1 MKVIDLT
8 KSGKKKHSKGK
19 KPKSKAPVEAPETA
33 EEEASQPVMVDISAL
48 PVWQLIPLFINIL
61 ERVAWQKMGLV
72 VNPQTQ
78 EIEKDLTQAKTA
90 IDSYEALL
98 NQLGDHIE
106 ADTKDALK
114 NRLTDLKLNF
124 ASQA

>member
-1 MKVIDLT
+1 MPKA
-8 KSGKKKHSKGK
+8 KKKKKQPKGEE
-19 KPKSKAPVEAPETA
+19 PATEPQVEESAA
-33 EEEASQPVMVDISAL
+33 EGEKGSEPVMVDIAAL

-78 EIEKDLTQAKTA
+78 EIEKDLPQARVA
-90 IDSYEALL
+90 IDSYTSLL
-98 NQLGDHIE
+98 EHLGDHVE
-106 ADTKDALK
+106 PETKTALTA
-114 NRLTDLKLNF
+114 RLTDLKLNF

>member
-1 MKVIDLT
+1 MPK
-8 KSGKKKHSKGK
+8 GKKKKQ
-19 KPKSKAPVEAPETA
+19 PKSKEPAPETKIKEPTPEEKA
-33 EEEASQPVMVDISAL
+33 ESEPVMVDIAAL

-78 EIEKDLTQAKTA
+78 EIEKDLEQARVA
-90 IDSYEALL
+90 IDSYTYLL
-98 NQLGDHIE
+98 EHLEDHVE
-106 ADTKDALK
+106 PDTKTALK
-114 NRLTDLKLNF
+114 ARLTDLKLNF

>member
-1 MKVIDLT
+1 MPK
-8 KSGKKKHSKGK
+8 GKKKKQ
-19 KPKSKAPVEAPETA
+19 PKSKELAPETKIKEPTPEEKA
-33 EEEASQPVMVDISAL
+33 ESEPVMVDIAAL

-78 EIEKDLTQAKTA
+78 EIEKDLEQARVA
-90 IDSYEALL
+90 IDSYTYLL
-98 NQLGDHIE
+98 EHLEDHVE
-106 ADTKDALK
+106 PDTKTALK
-114 NRLTDLKLNF
+114 ARLTDLKLNF